1 MFRLFSI
8 VPIIAICCSGCA
20 SLGPLN
26 PMRPIENKLLY
37 HPTAVTSVPDQP
49 NVESVRI
56 AVADDESIHGLFV
69 THPDPQGVLLY
80 CHGNGGNIVD
90 RLPRL
95 TKLSN
100 KHRLSVL
107 GFDYRGYG
115 ASGGKPSE
123 SSIYQDARSARS
135 WLSKNTQVPESGI
148 ILLGRSLGGGV
159 AVELATDGA
168 RALILESTFTSTT
181 DVGKSHAKWLPVS
194 LLMSQKFESLKK
206 IGSYDGPLLQMHGS
220 EDEVVPFDL
229 GLKLHEHANEPKRF
243 VVMNGGHNNAS
254 HPDYEPLLAEFINSV
269 CHPEP
274 PGNTHKRPSNAGP
287 DSDFDCHPNS
297 WQ

>member
-1 MFRLFSI
+1 MFRLFPI
-8 VPIIAICCSGCA
+8 FPIIAISCSGCA

-56 AVADDESIHGLFV
+56 AVTDDETIHGLFV
-69 THPDPQGVLLY
+69 AHPDPQGVLLY

-100 KHRLSVL
+100 EHRLNVL

-115 ASGGKPSE
+115 ASRGKPSE

-135 WLSKNTQVPESGI
+135 WLSRTTLVPESGI

-168 RALILESTFTSTT
+168 KGLVLESTFTSTT

-194 LLMSQKFESLKK
+194 FLMSQKFESQKK
-206 IGSYDGPLLQMHGS
+206 ISNYHGPLLQMHGS
-220 EDEVVPFDL
+220 QDEVVPFDL
-229 GLKLHEHANEPKRF
+229 GLKLHESANEPKRF
-243 VVMNGGHNNAS
+243 VIMNGGHNNPT

-269 CHPEP
+269 CSSESPVTQQFDSGRSVSPE
-274 PGNTHKRPSNAGP
+274 
-287 DSDFDCHPNS
+287 FDCEPNS